1 MADPSSAPKSWRTRW
16 TDALTNA
23 QVWLRRA
30 ERDIRRKLTWGRI
43 YRATSYSRSAL
54 WIVPFFAIV
63 LVVIMVPIIR
73 LVDGWVDGNV
83 FGLGPK
89 GAESLYQTV
98 VTLTLSFVVFTFGS
112 LLVAIQIAGGQLT
125 PRIIA
130 TTLLRD
136 NVVRYTVGL
145 FVFTL
150 MFSIMALNRLD
161 GTTPGLV
168 AFLDGILGIACVVA
182 FLFLIDYS
190 ARLLRPVSILAFVGN
205 QSLDVIKTVYP
216 DPVSDEDDNPN
227 PPAAPPQSPR
237 RVVPNGNR
245 SQIALAVDIDT
256 LMREARRTRGIIEFA
271 PQVGDFVSAGEPLFI
286 LYGGA
291 VDADDQ
297 RLLTSV
303 ALGPERTMEQDP
315 LFGFR
320 ILVDI
325 ALKALSPAINDPT
338 TAVCAIDQIHR
349 LLRLVGK
356 RRLGREVIQDGLGQA
371 RVIYRTPNWEDFVHI
386 SCNEIRFCGAN
397 NTQIA
402 RRLRALLENLMTTLP
417 AHRTKALSDEL
428 DRLDQML
435 KTFFPI
441 PADLAL
447 ARMADS
453 QGLGGSSGSRHQPGA
468 DGL

>member
-1 MADPSSAPKSWRTRW
+1 MADPSSPTPKSWRATW
-16 TDALTNA
+16 TNALTTA
-23 QVWLRRA
+23 QIWLRRTD
-30 ERDIRRKLTWGRI
+30 RDIRRKVTWGRI
-43 YRATSYSRSAL
+43 YRATSYARSAL

-63 LVVIMVPIIR
+63 LVTIVTPIIR
-73 LVDGWVDGNV
+73 VVDRAIDGNV
-83 FGLGPK
+83 FGIGPQ
-89 GAESLYQTV
+89 GAEALYQTII
-98 VTLTLSFVVFTFGS
+98 TLTLSFLVFTFGS

-130 TTLLRD
+130 TTLLRN

-145 FVFTL
+145 FVFSL
-150 MFSIMALNRLD
+150 IFSIMALNRVD
-161 GTTPGLV
+161 GSPPGLV
-168 AFLDGILGIACVVA
+168 VFLDAVLGMACLVA

-190 ARLLRPVSILAFVGN
+190 ARLLRPVSILALVGDEG
-205 QSLDVIKTVYP
+205 LDVIKTVYP
-216 DPVSDEDDNPN
+216 DPVSEDDDQAN
-227 PPAAPPQSPR
+227 PPARPGAPQ
-237 RVVPNGNR
+237 RVILNEGR
-245 SQIALAVDIDT
+245 SQIALAVDLDT

-291 VDADDQ
+291 AEVDDR
-297 RLLTSV
+297 RLMTSV

-349 LLRLVGK
+349 LLRLVGR
-356 RRLGREVIQDGLGQA
+356 RRLGREVITDGLGQA

-402 RRLRALLENLMTTLP
+402 RRLRAMLENLIATLP
-417 AHRTKALSDEL
+417 AHRTKALADERA
-428 DRLDQML
+428 RLDIAL
-435 KTFFPI
+435 KALYPI
-441 PADLAL
+441 PGDLEL
-447 ARMADS
+447 ASVADS
-453 QGLGGSSGSRHQPGA
+453 QGLGGSSGLRQ
-468 DGL
+468 